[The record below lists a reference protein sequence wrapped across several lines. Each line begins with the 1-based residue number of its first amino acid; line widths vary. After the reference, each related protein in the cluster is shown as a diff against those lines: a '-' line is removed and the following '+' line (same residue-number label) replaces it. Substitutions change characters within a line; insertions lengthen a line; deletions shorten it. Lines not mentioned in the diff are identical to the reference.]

1 LGLQRGIP
9 ALAGWL
15 LGWHAVRD
23 GDVFWHMMLGR
34 AVLRHGSRVVP
45 EPSAHPAW
53 TDPCHVKE
61 WLWDLGCYGL
71 FLLGG
76 MPLVSLLPSVFGA
89 LIGYRVARLLERTGE
104 SGQPGARLPDAE
116 LSWGRTALA
125 VLAVVA
131 VAELLDARPNLVF
144 LTFLPWCCELARRYT
159 LAVSSRERSK
169 LGLALV
175 ALELLWAQ
183 LHSSYAFGPLLFA
196 AVVAEA
202 WLLRTSAQ
210 ALSRAA
216 IARAGA
222 VLLGMLAAL
231 LTSTHGLGA
240 FELSARHVGGDATRH
255 IQDMQRFDWTQFT
268 ALWHTPVIITLF
280 VLLGV
285 AGVLIAGRRAAQGV
299 TLALIGLLATFNVTR
314 MVFPW
319 ALLCLPWAGTGFSV
333 LARAAAASSRM
344 RRLELCLGAAVAVT
358 LVLAVQRVDELAGP
372 FLRVGLRPGDQPE
385 AAARYLAR
393 LPRGST
399 VFSEYT
405 IGAPLGF
412 WLDGRVRTFVDSRT
426 PLYFDDTDW
435 ALARDMLATP
445 VAMERGFARYGFA
458 AAVVARGSSLCP
470 LLAQTWTPVVLEAGF
485 TTFVPG
491 ATGAAGATAAAG
503 LEPCGRMHIRFDA
516 CRDGGVALQRTLAA
530 QRRIM
535 DSPFLQLMRV
545 GAQLQCRRGV
555 PDPRAMPDEDD
566 SRAVRDSWRLYAA
579 WTLLANGRGDDA
591 LDVIRAGLAD
601 DDPLAARVLLDPA
614 AGEISLED
622 AQDVLARAITVMDD
636 NAPPA
641 LRSRLALICR
651 ATEDPECIRFHGL
664 RAWLAGDRT
673 ARPALEWAAS
683 NHPDARARADLRAWL
698 AQR

>member
-1 LGLQRGIP
+1 MGLQRGVP
-9 ALAGWL
+9 ALTGWL
-15 LGWHAVRD
+15 MGWHAVRD
-23 GDVFWHMMLGR
+23 GDVFWHMTLGR

-53 TDPCHVKE
+53 TEPCYVKD
-61 WLWDLGCYGL
+61 WLWDVGCYGL
-71 FLLGG
+71 YLLGG
-76 MPLVSLLPSVFGA
+76 MPLVSLLPGVFGA
-89 LIGYRVARLLERTGE
+89 LIGYRIARLLEHTGE
-104 SGQPGARLPDAE
+104 PGQPEAEQASAE
-116 LSWGRTALA
+116 LAWGRTALG

-144 LTFLPWCCELARRYT
+144 LTLLPWCCELARRYT
-159 LAVSSRERSK
+159 LALAERQRTR
-169 LGLALV
+169 LGIALV
-175 ALELLWAQ
+175 ALQLLWAQ
-183 LHSSYAFGPLLFA
+183 LHSSYAFGPLLFGA
-196 AVVAEA
+196 IVAEA
-202 WLLRTSAQ
+202 WLLGTSAQ
-210 ALSRAA
+210 APSRSA

-222 VLLGMLAAL
+222 VLLGMLGAL

-255 IQDMQRFDWTQFT
+255 IHDMQRFDWTQFT

-285 AGVLIAGRRAAQGV
+285 AGVLIGGRRAAQGV
-299 TLALIGLLATFNVTR
+299 TLALIGLLATINVTR

-333 LARAAAASSRM
+333 LARAAATSSRL
-344 RRLELCLGAAVAVT
+344 RRLELCLGVAVTVT

-399 VFSEYT
+399 VFTEYT

-412 WLDGRVRTFVDSRT
+412 WLDGRARTFVDSRT

-445 VAMERGFARYGFA
+445 AALERGFARYGFA

-491 ATGAAGATAAAG
+491 NTGATAAG

-516 CRDGGVALQRTLAA
+516 CRDGGAALQHTLAA

-555 PDPRAMPDEDD
+555 PDLRALPDEDD
-566 SRAVRDSWRLYAA
+566 SRTVRDSWRLYAA
-579 WTLLANGRGDDA
+579 WTLLANRRGDDA
-591 LDVIRAGLAD
+591 LDVVRAGLAD

-614 AGEISLED
+614 AGTISLAD
-622 AQDVLARAITVMDD
+622 AQDVLARAIAVMDD

-651 ATEDPECIRFHGL
+651 ATNDLECIRFHGL
-664 RAWLAGDRT
+664 RAWLAGDRA
-673 ARPALEWAAS
+673 ARPALEWAAA
-683 NHPDARARADLRAWL
+683 NHPDARVRADLHAWL
-698 AQR
+698 ALR